1 MHPAN
6 VVSKGHPPPYP
17 VQQAANNQISSLGQP
32 NGPNQPT
39 PEPVQGPPEK
49 GTKKKKNPSGKKKV
63 KFEKH
68 TQKTH
73 KKQREN
79 HLIPSKSTKLK
90 LPQVNERK
98 MTVWVR
104 SDGGLGN
111 EIGGL
116 DVWQGL
122 EKMGDV
128 YNLSIFC

>member
-68 TQKTH
+68 TQKTEG
-73 KKQREN
+73 K
-79 HLIPSKSTKLK
+79 PSYSFKNPQNLSYLK
-90 LPQVNERK
+90 LTKER
-98 MTVWVR
+98 
-104 SDGGLGN
+104 
-111 EIGGL
+111 
-116 DVWQGL
+116 
-122 EKMGDV
+122 
-128 YNLSIFC
+128 